1 MPLRFT
7 KMHGA
12 GNDFV
17 VLDRR
22 DGSALPDADVLARM
36 SDRHRGIGC
45 DQVMVLTPGRSAGA
59 VAGYRVINAD
69 GSDARQ
75 CGNGVRCLAAW
86 LHRAGALATA
96 GVLDGPTGPVP
107 VTVAADGTIEATLD
121 VPGFAAAAL
130 PMAGVEPAGDG
141 RWQLP
146 VDGAPL
152 RFGAVA
158 IGNPHVVIEV
168 DDVATAPVHLAPL
181 LQAHPAFPQGCNVG
195 FAQVLARDRI
205 ALRVVERGV
214 GETLAC
220 GSGACAAQAWL
231 RRAGRVDE
239 DCSVELPGG
248 RLGVRWSGADA
259 APVRLRG
266 PAVFVFEGEFTP

>member
-1 MPLRFT
+1 VPLRFS
-7 KMHGA
+7 KMHAA

-22 DGSALPDADVLARM
+22 DGSALPDPALLARIAE
-36 SDRHRGIGC
+36 RHRGIGC
-45 DQVMVLTPGRSAGA
+45 DQVMVLVPARSPGA

-86 LHRAGALATA
+86 LHRAGALDGS

-107 VTVAADGTIEATLD
+107 ATVAGDGSVEVALD
-121 VPGFAAAAL
+121 VPAFAPEAV
-130 PMAGVEPAGDG
+130 PMAGAVAAGDG
-141 RWQLP
+141 RWQLH
-146 VDGAPL
+146 VGGAPL

-168 DDVATAPVHLAPL
+168 DDVVAAPVHLAPL
-181 LQAHPAFPQGCNVG
+181 LQAHPAFPHGCNVG
-195 FAQVLARDRI
+195 FAQVLAPDRI

-231 RRAGRVDE
+231 RRAGKVAGHCAVD
-239 DCSVELPGG
+239 LPGG
-248 RLGVRWSGADA
+248 RLQVRWSGIDG
-259 APVRLRG
+259 APVRLGG